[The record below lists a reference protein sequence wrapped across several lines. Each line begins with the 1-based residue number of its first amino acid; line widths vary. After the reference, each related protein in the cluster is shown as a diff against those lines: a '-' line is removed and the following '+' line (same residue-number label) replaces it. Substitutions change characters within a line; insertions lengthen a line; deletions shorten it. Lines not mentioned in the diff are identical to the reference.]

1 MAQDVPHHAKQA
13 SFPGMCPVEEALESL
28 AESGSEERGAIF
40 TRCEVVELILDLVG
54 YTASWPLHKLRLL
67 EPAFGD
73 GAFLLLAIG
82 RLLTA
87 WKSATGRDDPVDA
100 LSDAI
105 RAVELHGHTFAATR
119 EKVLAALK
127 ADGIAGK
134 AAVTLVD
141 HWLINADFL
150 LTPLPHSFHCVVG
163 NPPYVRQEL
172 IPDALLAEYRTRYST
187 VFDRADLYVPFIE
200 RSLTCLESGGALGFI
215 CADRWIKNRYGG
227 PLRKLIADR
236 FHLRGLCRYG
246 RDPRLSYERERLS
259 SDHDYWQRAAGQD
272 PRSTASRHQGGP
284 AQSPESG
291 APVTRYPGSG
301 EWGAGIGQGCHR
313 RRALDSG
320 VL

>member
-1 MAQDVPHHAKQA
+1 M
-13 SFPGMCPVEEALESL
+13 
-28 AESGSEERGAIF
+28 
-40 TRCEVVELILDLVG
+40 
-54 YTASWPLHKLRLL
+54 
-67 EPAFGD
+67 
-73 GAFLLLAIG
+73 
-82 RLLTA
+82 LTA

-236 FHLRGLCRYG
+236 FHLRAYVDMVETPAFHTDVSAYPAIMIIGNEQRGKTRVARRPDIKAAPLKA
-246 RDPRLSYERERLS
+246 LSQALLS
-259 SDHDYWQRAAGQD
+259 PD
-272 PRSTASRHQGGP
+272 TP
-284 AQSPESG
+284 APESG
-291 APVTRYPGSG
+291 VQELAKV
-301 EWGAGIGQGCHR
+301 AHR
-313 RRALDSG
+313 RQEHGRGFWPWWWISSG
-320 VL
+320 QMGWSRHRSISRVGC